1 MKPVILA
8 SLCKSHVVP
17 QVGKA
22 LNLYVKYS
30 SFRID
35 RLNFVQEI
43 CPDYFLVEDFTNVY
57 LVGDKVAFSGSVP
70 TIGKTY
76 LIQLKNGMTKIPPV
90 TNYTSLGTINGY
102 SFLRVETYYSA
113 YIVCL
118 QWVTSVDFLKK
129 FRKSTLFMICILYLN
144 LILYYLIL
152 EYFHSTLTILFIYNI
167 IYLIYKE
174 IIYEKY

>member
-8 SLCKSHVVP
+8 SLCESHVVP

-30 SFRID
+30 PFRIN
-35 RLNFVQEI
+35 RLDFVQQI
-43 CPDYFLVEDFTNVY
+43 CPDYFLVEDFTNAY
-57 LVGDKVAFSGSVP
+57 LVGEKVAFSGDVP

-76 LIQLKNGMTKIPPV
+76 LIQLKNGMAKIPPV
-90 TNYTSLGTINGY
+90 TNYIQLGTVNGY

-118 QWVTSVDFLKK
+118 K
-129 FRKSTLFMICILYLN
+129 
-144 LILYYLIL
+144 
-152 EYFHSTLTILFIYNI
+152 
-167 IYLIYKE
+167 
-174 IIYEKY
+174 